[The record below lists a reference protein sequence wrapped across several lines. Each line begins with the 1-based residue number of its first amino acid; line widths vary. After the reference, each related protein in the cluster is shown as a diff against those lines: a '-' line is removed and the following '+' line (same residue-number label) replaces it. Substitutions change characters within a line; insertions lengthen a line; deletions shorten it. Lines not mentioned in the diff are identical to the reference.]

1 MNSIVKVLSGVG
13 LLIGLGIIIWNYR
26 GAVSIIDT
34 LGSASIEGI
43 KTLQGKA

>member
-34 LGSASIEGI
+34 LGSTSIEGI